1 MAILNIDGTDVEVM
15 DYQWLIADQDLDS
28 GRNLA
33 GYMERNV
40 LDHSANVLT
49 IVFPPQYASQR
60 RALLRLLHKK
70 QLSCTFLSP
79 LSNTMETHIM
89 YHNDL
94 ESALYWN
101 PNDSIGNEVLYNA
114 FQVKLIE
121 Y

>member
-15 DYQWLIADQDLDS
+15 GYLWMIADQDVDS

-49 IVFPPQYASQR
+49 ITFPPQDAIQR
-60 RALLRLLHKK
+60 NRLLQLLHKN
-70 QLSCTFLSP
+70 QLTCTFLSP
-79 LSNTMETHIM
+79 LSNQMETHIM

-94 ESALYWN
+94 ESDLYWN
-101 PNDSIGNEVLYNA
+101 VSDIIGNEILYNS